1 MAVFEDS
8 RRAKILD
15 GGWRVS
21 GGQKFGRFLLRKIAK
36 KAGLLKKISRYA
48 CKKTSIFSFIF
59 GSIQKCKKLRMA
71 DHFLGWYVFTRAVT
85 MRFQFFQIN
94 FKFIFLI
101 FYTDYFKMF
110 K

>member
-1 MAVFEDS
+1 
-8 RRAKILD
+8 
-15 GGWRVS
+15 
-21 GGQKFGRFLLRKIAK
+21 
-36 KAGLLKKISRYA
+36 
-48 CKKTSIFSFIF
+48 
-59 GSIQKCKKLRMA
+59 MA